1 MASVRAPA
9 TGELLSWARRQVG
22 LSQEQ
27 VAKRLNKKP
36 EAIEQW
42 EEGVQR
48 PTLNQLRALAAMYR
62 RTPAFFFL
70 QEPPEGAGIERP
82 PDFRAHGGSDLSP
95 SILREI
101 AKADERRKYFIDL
114 TEGDDS
120 RDLDSRRAFHLRA
133 GPTDLST
140 HLDKVAQGIRKRLDV
155 SVEQQMSWPNYSKAL
170 SGWIRAVERVGV
182 LVFHMSRIDPD
193 ECRGLSLYREP
204 FPIVVLNGA
213 ESPQAR
219 IFTLAHELGHL
230 VVRASGVC
238 DVWNN
243 DRVEVRCNAF
253 AGALLLPR
261 EDLLTELGRSD
272 PAEAIP
278 PLAAQFNVSQSAVA
292 VRLKNLHIV
301 DQDEV
306 DRQLAL
312 ARRLWQEARERQK
325 RRKTKGGPPHH
336 KTHLRNL
343 SGNYVSTV
351 LQALDSERISPVDAS
366 YFLDAKLG
374 TIEDMRSDLLSGV
387 DLLSERS

>member
-1 MASVRAPA
+1 M
-9 TGELLSWARRQVG
+9 
-22 LSQEQ
+22 
-27 VAKRLNKKP
+27 
-36 EAIEQW
+36 
-42 EEGVQR
+42 
-48 PTLNQLRALAAMYR
+48 
-62 RTPAFFFL
+62 
-70 QEPPEGAGIERP
+70 
-82 PDFRAHGGSDLSP
+82 
-95 SILREI
+95 
-101 AKADERRKYFIDL
+101 
-114 TEGDDS
+114 
-120 RDLDSRRAFHLRA
+120 
-133 GPTDLST
+133 
-140 HLDKVAQGIRKRLDV
+140 
-155 SVEQQMSWPNYSKAL
+155 
-170 SGWIRAVERVGV
+170 
-182 LVFHMSRIDPD
+182 
-193 ECRGLSLYREP
+193 
-204 FPIVVLNGA
+204 LNGA

-278 PLAAQFNVSQSAVA
+278 QLAAQFNVSQSAVA

-325 RRKTKGGPPHH
+325 RRKTKGGPPHN

-374 TIEDMRSDLLSGV
+374 TIENMRSDLLSGV